1 MQPEKNN
8 IGTLS
13 EFLRFLA
20 MQGGDQIRVPA
31 LAELSKNLG
40 VSISSLREQLEVARV
55 LGFVEVKPKT
65 GIRRLPYSFT
75 PAVRQSLNYAIA
87 IDTKAF
93 DEFSDLRKK
102 IEQAYW
108 FEAVSLLT
116 GEDRDEL
123 MGLVVSAENKL
134 RSQPH
139 QIPHFEH
146 RELHL
151 LIYRRLENPFVIGIL
166 EGYWELYES
175 IGLSMIM
182 DMPYLENVWRYHRKM
197 VEAIRN
203 TDYEAGFQILKEH
216 MQLIYQ
222 LPRRIPRQQFE

>member
-1 MQPEKNN
+1 MQPEKINAEN
-8 IGTLS
+8 LS
-13 EFLRFLA
+13 EFLRFLI

-40 VSISSLREQLEVARV
+40 VSISSLREQLEVARA

-65 GIRRLPYSFT
+65 GIRRLSYSFT
-75 PAVRQSLNYAIA
+75 PAVRQSLNYAVA
-87 IDTKAF
+87 LDAKAF

-108 FEAVSLLT
+108 FEAVGLLT
-116 GEDRDEL
+116 QEDRDEL
-123 MGLVVSAENKL
+123 MRLVVSAENKL
-134 RSQPH
+134 HGLPH
-139 QIPHFEH
+139 QIPHNEH

-151 LIYRRLENPFVIGIL
+151 LMYRRLENPFVIGIL

-182 DMPYLENVWRYHRKM
+182 DMPYLVNVWLYHRKM
-197 VEAIRN
+197 VEAILN
-203 TDYEAGFQILKEH
+203 SDYETGFKVLKDH